1 MQRTYVYLPDELKRE
16 IDNTAKAKRVSK
28 SEVIREAVE
37 QGLKVVRPQKSQS
50 AKALLEMAKK
60 AEKLNVSGP
69 ADLAEK
75 HNEYTWD

>member
-1 MQRTYVYLPDELKRE
+1 MQRTHVYLPDELNRE
-16 IDNTAKAKRVSK
+16 IASTAKANRVSK
-28 SEVIREAVE
+28 AEVIREALE
-37 QGLKVVRPQKSQS
+37 HGLKAVRPQKSQS